1 MSRPSDPDTGPGTF
15 VNAQERKSRTV
26 FGSDTIHGQETEI
39 VQVVSPA
46 LTPYTKAWVRRFLY
60 LSFLNFLIAGVFA
73 LFMRTDQAGQ
83 SGSLG
88 MFGTAGV
95 FGQLLTAHGLGMFVG
110 WQFPFTYGLCLY
122 VFPKYMKRRLWNE
135 KWLPRIFYTF
145 FVGMYMVWIAVLFG
159 FGPGWYFLMPLPIL
173 GGPGASAPWPL
184 GAAFVFFLGM
194 IIVNVSLVLFCIEIF
209 GTAFS
214 GKYNDDFNT
223 APGMNHSLTA
233 KLAASMGFDAYMPG
247 RVRNRL
253 MCYPVAT
260 IGAMVATVDMFL
272 SMIPFTVL
280 LVDGASG
287 SLELPTF
294 INNLVAKNFLWLN
307 YHPIVY
313 LAFFPLVGIYYTLLP
328 VFAKK
333 SFADSRW
340 VRYPWPLLLIPAVGV
355 YSHHL
360 FQDTAQPFGLQI
372 MSSYMTMVIA
382 LGSGISVFTLMG
394 LVWRSDFEWNLTGRW
409 IMGAILGWIFGGVMG
424 VELGNISENAISHNT
439 YIVIAHFHFNA
450 LGGII
455 LGAFGFLYWVLPE
468 ISNKQWYSKRLS
480 ELHFWGTMIGVFGML
495 FTFTAMGFLSVP
507 RREFAVSIP
516 VLPFTAMYDPYL
528 VTAAVFAF
536 VIAFS
541 QIPFMYNIV
550 ATLSRPSVEAW
561 DETPMPTPEMIGHE
575 PGKHRLA
582 TSPSSSSMAS
592 DSNPEPDTYKTGRNR
607 P

>member
-1 MSRPSDPDTGPGTF
+1 MSPPHDPNINPMT
-15 VNAQERKSRTV
+15 NAYAQRSRTLL
-26 FGSDTIHGQETEI
+26 GSDTIHGQETEI
-39 VQVVSPA
+39 VQVASPA

-60 LSFLNFLIAGVFA
+60 LSFLNFLISGVFA
-73 LFMRTDQAGQ
+73 LFMRMDQAGQ
-83 SGSLG
+83 SGVLG

-95 FGQLLTAHGLGMFVG
+95 FGQLLTAHGIGMFIG

-135 KWLPRIFYTF
+135 SWLPKIFYTF
-145 FVGMYMVWIAVLFG
+145 FIGMYMVWIAVLFG

-194 IIVNVSLVLFCIEIF
+194 IVVNMSLVLFSIEIF

-214 GKYNDDFNT
+214 GKYTDDFNT
-223 APGMNHSLTA
+223 LRGMNHSLTA
-233 KLAASMGFDAYMPG
+233 KLAASMGFDAYMPS

-260 IGAMVATVDMFL
+260 IGAMVTTVDMFL

-280 LVDGASG
+280 LVDGASA

-307 YHPIVY
+307 FHPNVY
-313 LAFFPLVGIYYTLLP
+313 FAFFPLIGMYYTLLP

-340 VRYPWPLLLIPAVGV
+340 VRYPWPLLLVPAVGV
-355 YSHHL
+355 YNHHL
-360 FQDTAQPFGLQI
+360 FQDTVQPFALQI
-372 MSSYMTMVIA
+372 MSSYLTMVIA

-394 LVWRSDFEWNLTGRW
+394 LVWRSGFEWNLTARW
-409 IMGAILGWIFGGVMG
+409 IIGAILGWIFGGVSG

-439 YIVIAHFHFNA
+439 YIVIAHFHWNA

-455 LGAFGFLYWVLPE
+455 LAAFGFLYWVLPE
-468 ISNKQWYSKRLS
+468 ISNKQWYSNRLS
-480 ELHFWGTMIGVFGML
+480 EIHFWGTIIGVFGML
-495 FTFTAMGFLSVP
+495 FAFTAMGYLGAP
-507 RREFAVSIP
+507 RREFAISIP
-516 VLPFTAMYDPYL
+516 VQPFTAMYNPYL
-528 VTAAVFAF
+528 VIAAVFAF
-536 VIAFS
+536 VIAFA
-541 QIPFMYNIV
+541 QIPFIYNII
-550 ATLSRPSVEAW
+550 ATLSRPSIGAW
-561 DETPMPTPEMIGHE
+561 DETPMPTPEMIGYE
-575 PGKHRLA
+575 PGKHWMGPG
-582 TSPSSSSMAS
+582 TSLSRVS
-592 DSNPEPDTYKTGRNR
+592 DDIGDTD
-607 P
+607 